1 MNFGKWVECKLETV
15 KKSSYQL
22 EIDADLSKGTIYR
35 WTADRANPR
44 LDTFIKAVRQ
54 IAEYSGESL
63 DSLLI
68 EAMQNTREY
77 NDK

>member
-44 LDTFIKAVRQ
+44 LDTFI

>member
-1 MNFGKWVECKLETV
+1 MNFGKWVECRLEMV

-35 WTADRANPR
+35 WTAERANPR
-44 LDTFIKAVRQ
+44 LDTFIKAVKK

-68 EAMQNTREY
+68 EAMKNTKEY
-77 NDK
+77 RQ